1 MGNTGV
7 EQTITWHEITEC
19 SRIFLLSLCVSHCGD
34 SKIENNTATT
44 KRLLVSKKGNGLVY
58 KLYRVVNCTELIVTE
73 M

>member
-1 MGNTGV
+1 MGNMGV
-7 EQTITWHEITEC
+7 EETITWHEITEC

-44 KRLLVSKKGNGLVY
+44 KRLLISKKGNGLVY
-58 KLYRVVNCTELIVTE
+58 KVYRVVNCTKLTVTG